1 MTVLFSVF
9 GLKVTAFAVGITVA
23 AAAALLFLGWRCK
36 KAGLRPG
43 TGLTL
48 ALLILPLGLICAR
61 AFYFLAR
68 IQHYLVD
75 GKGLGS
81 ILRFQDGGFSLWG
94 ALGGAVLAA
103 WIAAKITRQD
113 KGRMLDAL
121 APSLAIFV
129 MLERFS
135 ERFDDRLGYSIPVR
149 TPFIQQ
155 SPLAIFNEYWYDY
168 LLAICVI
175 EGLAALVIFIVLLRR
190 ERKPGETIRLFFLLY
205 SATQIL
211 FESMRRDNYP
221 RWLFVRVYQ
230 ITALAALLV
239 MMISAVVRWS
249 KSKSKNKI
257 KVGKMVCLWTIF
269 TVFVGM
275 VILLEFSIDGKI
287 WATLPTWGAYGI
299 MALCCVGMG
308 IASYQIIFKNDP
320 SQAIPASKKL

>member
-1 MTVLFSVF
+1 MTALFSVF
-9 GLKVTAFAVGITVA
+9 GLEVTAFAVGIAVA
-23 AAAALLFLGWRCK
+23 AAAALLFLGWRCQ

-48 ALLILPLGLICAR
+48 PVLILPLGLICAR
-61 AFYFLAR
+61 VFYFLAR

-75 GKGLGS
+75 GRGIGS

-103 WIAAKITRQD
+103 WITAKTTRQE
-113 KGRMLDAL
+113 KGRMLDTL

-135 ERFDDRLGYSIPVR
+135 EFYDSRLGYSISVR
-149 TPFIQQ
+149 TPFFQRF
-155 SPLAIFNEYWYDY
+155 PFAVFNEYWWDWQ
-168 LLAICVI
+168 LAICFF
-175 EGLAALVIFIVLLRR
+175 EGLAALVIFLVLLRR
-190 ERKPGETIRLFFLLY
+190 QRRAGETIRLFFLLY
-205 SATQIL
+205 SASQIL

-239 MMISAVVRWS
+239 MIISAVVRWS
-249 KSKSKNKI
+249 KSKSGNKI
-257 KVGKMVCLWTIF
+257 KVGKMVWLWAVF
-269 TVFVGM
+269 AAFVGI

-299 MALCCVGMG
+299 MALCCIG
-308 IASYQIIFKNDP
+308 IGFTSYQIIFKNEP
-320 SQAIPASKKL
+320 SQAIPASKQL